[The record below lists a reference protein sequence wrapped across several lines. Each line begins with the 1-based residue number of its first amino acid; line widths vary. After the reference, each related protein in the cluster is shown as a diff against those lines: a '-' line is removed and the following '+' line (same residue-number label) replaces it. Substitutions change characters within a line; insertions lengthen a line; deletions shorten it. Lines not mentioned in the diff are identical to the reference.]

1 MVSLLVAMSLFESPI
16 LSYSLRLPAVS
27 LLVAMSLFESPILSF
42 SLRTGGEPAGGY
54 VPV

>member
-1 MVSLLVAMSLFESPI
+1 MVSLLVAMSLFESP
-16 LSYSLRLPAVS
+16 S
-27 LLVAMSLFESPILSF
+27 LSF